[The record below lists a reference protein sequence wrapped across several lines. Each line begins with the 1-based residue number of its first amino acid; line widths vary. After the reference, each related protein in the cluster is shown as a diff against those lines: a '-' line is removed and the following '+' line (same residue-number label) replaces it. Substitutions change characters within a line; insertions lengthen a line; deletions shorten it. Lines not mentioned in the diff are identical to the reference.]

1 MRLRRQGEPP
11 NPQRRIDPHSLFGTV
26 RARGDDDAA
35 REPEDWPV
43 ADVFKEFKEF
53 ISRGNVVDL
62 AVAVVIGAAF
72 TAIVTSVVEGLI
84 TPLIGMIGGK
94 DFRQMTFTVNNSVF
108 SYGIVI
114 NAVIY
119 FVSVSAVVFFLVVK
133 PLNVL
138 QERRRRGQEPP
149 PEELSDEAALLTE
162 IRDLL
167 RAQSAGAGS
176 TARPASPPVRGP
188 SDDPPSPTGW

>member
-1 MRLRRQGEPP
+1 
-11 NPQRRIDPHSLFGTV
+11 
-26 RARGDDDAA
+26 
-35 REPEDWPV
+35 V
-43 ADVFKEFKEF
+43 ADVFKEFREF

-72 TAIVTSVVEGLI
+72 TAIVTSIVEGLI

-94 DFRQMTFTVNNSVF
+94 DFRRMTFTVNDSVF

-119 FVSVSAVVFFLVVK
+119 FLTVSAIVFFLVVK
-133 PLNVL
+133 PLNML
-138 QERRRRGQEPP
+138 AERRRRGGEPP
-149 PEELSDEAALLTE
+149 AEEMSEEVALLSE

-167 RAQSAGAGS
+167 RDQSAGARSGAGP
-176 TARPASPPVRGP
+176 TSPPMRGQ
-188 SDDPPSPTGW
+188 SDEPPSSTRW

>member
-1 MRLRRQGEPP
+1 VA
-11 NPQRRIDPHSLFGTV
+11 NVF
-26 RARGDDDAA
+26 
-35 REPEDWPV
+35 RE
-43 ADVFKEFKEF
+43 FREF

-72 TAIVTSVVEGLI
+72 TAIVTAVVEGLI

-94 DFRQMTFTVNNSVF
+94 DFRRMTFTINESVF

-119 FVSVSAVVFFLVVK
+119 FLVVSAVVFFLVVK

-138 QERRRRGQEPP
+138 QERRRRGEEPEP
-149 PEELSDEAALLTE
+149 AALSDEAALLSE

-167 RAQSAGAGS
+167 RAQAGAGGQGPGP
-176 TARPASPPVRGP
+176 RPTDG
-188 SDDPPSPTGW
+188 PPSSGW